1 MDRARAQTSAAAPF
15 DAGRVIVS
23 AALAD
28 GRIAA
33 AAVRGDRPRGL
44 AAVLAGHPPAEIP
57 DIVRRLF
64 ALCGMSQA
72 TAATHALRMAGAALA
87 EPDAHAERDA
97 LLAERLVEHLR
108 ATAIGWSAAVP
119 LLASE
124 RPALPAALSA
134 AATAPVNAGALA
146 AALDRLGFLDGRR
159 AGGTAGGRPG
169 SWADRLLGYAAAGP
183 SLSDQTPDPLSRA
196 DDAAVLAALDRD
208 GEGFAATP
216 HLPGRRP
223 QTGPAARAVLDGVP
237 VDDAAARL
245 SARFAE
251 IAAAA
256 AHFCGE
262 RRLERDALVAAGRL
276 AEKTGWAAVETP
288 RGRLHHL
295 VALDGAGQVARYQ
308 ILAPTEWNFA
318 PDGPCASALVGAG
331 IGTDAMA
338 QATVELTIARLAS
351 LYDPCVECRVE
362 ILDADGAELPE
373 AADMRR
379 ATDLEVE

>member
-1 MDRARAQTSAAAPF
+1 MDHARTQAGAAARF

-23 AALAD
+23 AALAG
-28 GRIAA
+28 GRVVS
-33 AAVRGDRPRGL
+33 AAVRSDRPRGL
-44 AAVLAGHPPAEIP
+44 AAALAGRPPAEIP
-57 DIVRRLF
+57 EVVRRLF

-87 EPDAHAERDA
+87 GPDSSAERDA
-97 LLAERLVEHLR
+97 LVAERLVEHLR

-134 AATAPVNAGALA
+134 AATAPVSSAALA
-146 AALDRLGFLDGRR
+146 AALDQLGFCDGRAGDR
-159 AGGTAGGRPG
+159 AGWRLG
-169 SWADRLLGYAAAGP
+169 SWADRLLGFVAAGP
-183 SLSDQTPDPLSRA
+183 SLSDPAPDPLSGA

-208 GEGFAATP
+208 GEAYAARP
-216 HLPGRRP
+216 CLPGRRP
-223 QTGPAARAVLDGVP
+223 QTGPAARAALAGVP

-256 AHFCGE
+256 AHFCGGH
-262 RRLERDALVAAGRL
+262 RLEHDALVTAGRL
-276 AEKTGWAAVETP
+276 AERTGWAAVETP
-288 RGRLHHL
+288 RGRLYHL
-295 VALDGAGQVARYQ
+295 VALDGAGRVARYL

-318 PDGPCASALVGAG
+318 AQGPCATALVGAE
-331 IGTDAMA
+331 IGTDAVA

-362 ILDADGAELPE
+362 IVDAALDDTL
-373 AADMRR
+373 AAARR
-379 ATDLEVE
+379 PTTLEVQ